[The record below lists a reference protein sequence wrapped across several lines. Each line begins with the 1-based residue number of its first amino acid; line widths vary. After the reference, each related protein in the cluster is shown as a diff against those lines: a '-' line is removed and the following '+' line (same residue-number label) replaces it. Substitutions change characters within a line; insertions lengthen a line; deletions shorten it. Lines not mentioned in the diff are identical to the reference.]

1 MSESIRTN
9 SVISKLLDLK
19 TINKKGVKFM
29 KKTVKRLLSIL
40 MIGTMSL
47 SFVGC
52 SSGGE
57 NGKVVVYNWGDY
69 IDPSVND
76 MFTKETGIKV
86 VYSDYANN
94 EEMYASVEP
103 GNVSYDVLFPSDY
116 MVEKMIN
123 KDMLQKIDFSKISNY
138 SNIDQEFLNLPY
150 DENNEYSV
158 PYMWGTVGI
167 VYNKT
172 MVTEPV
178 DSWYVLWDSQYAGQI
193 FMYDS
198 ERDSI
203 MVALKKLGY
212 SMNTRDEAELEEA
225 KQLLIEQAPL
235 VLAYVGDEGKNK
247 MINGE
252 AALMVAWAGDAMV
265 MLEENPDLAFA
276 IPKEGTNYFVDA
288 MVVPKNAQN
297 LEQAYE
303 YINFLCRPDIAAMNA
318 EYIGYSTPISAA
330 RDLLPDEIKNSEVAY
345 PSAESLNGVE
355 MEMFNDPSDV
365 VSLYSS
371 IWTQVKASN

>member
-1 MSESIRTN
+1 MKRTVN
-9 SVISKLLDLK
+9 
-19 TINKKGVKFM
+19 
-29 KKTVKRLLSIL
+29 RLLSL
-40 MIGTMSL
+40 VAVGAMGL

-69 IDPSVND
+69 IDPAVNS

-86 VYSDYANN
+86 VYSEYANN
-94 EEMYASVEP
+94 EEMYAKVEQ
-103 GNVSYDVLFPSDY
+103 GTGSYDVLFPSEY
-116 MVEKMIN
+116 MIEKMIN
-123 KDMLQKIDFSKISNY
+123 NDMLQKLDLSKIPNAA
-138 SNIDQEFLNLPY
+138 NIDEQFKNLPY
-150 DENNEYSV
+150 DPNNEYSI
-158 PYMWGTVGI
+158 PYMWGTMGI
-167 VYNKT
+167 VYNTK
-172 MVTEPV
+172 MVDEPV
-178 DSWYVLWDSQYAGQI
+178 DSWDILWDSKYDDQI

-225 KQLLIEQAPL
+225 KNLLIEQAPL

-252 AALMVAWAGDAMV
+252 AALMLAWAGDAMV
-265 MLEENPDLAFA
+265 MLQENPDLAYA
-276 IPKEGTNYFVDA
+276 IPKEGSNWFVDGI
-288 MVVPKNAQN
+288 VIPKNAEN
-297 LEQAYE
+297 VEQAYQ

-318 EYIGYSTPISAA
+318 EYIGYSTPISEA
-330 RDLLPDEIKNSEVAY
+330 RELLPEEIKNSEVAY
-345 PSAESLNGVE
+345 PDASVLEDPK

-365 VSLYSS
+365 ISLYSS

>member
-1 MSESIRTN
+1 
-9 SVISKLLDLK
+9 
-19 TINKKGVKFM
+19 M
-29 KKTVKRLLSIL
+29 KKTVKRLLSVL
-40 MIGTMSL
+40 MAGAMSL

-69 IDPSVND
+69 IDPAVND

-103 GNVSYDVLFPSDY
+103 GNVKYDILFPSDY
-116 MVEKMIN
+116 MIEKMIN
-123 KDMLQKIDFSKISNY
+123 KDMLQKIDFSQIPNY
-138 SNIDQEFLNLPY
+138 ENIDEQFLNLPY
-150 DENNEYSV
+150 DSNNEYSV

-172 MVTEPV
+172 MVEEPV
-178 DSWYVLWDSQYAGQI
+178 DSWDILWDSKYKGQI

-212 SMNTRDEAELEEA
+212 SMNTRDEKELEEA

-247 MINGE
+247 MVNGE
-252 AALMVAWAGDAMV
+252 AALMIAWAGDAMV
-265 MLEENPDLAFA
+265 MVAENPDLEYVL
-276 IPKEGTNYFVDA
+276 PKEGTNYFVDGI
-288 MVVPKNAQN
+288 VIPKNAEN
-297 LEQAYE
+297 VEQAYQ
-303 YINFLCRPDIAAMNA
+303 YINFLCRPDIAKMNA

-330 RDLLPDEIKNSEVAY
+330 RELLPDEIKNSEIAY
-345 PSAESLNGVE
+345 PDETILNGE
-355 MEMFNDPSDV
+355 LMEMFNDPSDIA
-365 VSLYSS
+365 SLYSS
-371 IWTQVKASN
+371 IWTQVKASNS

>member
-1 MSESIRTN
+1 
-9 SVISKLLDLK
+9 
-19 TINKKGVKFM
+19 M
-29 KKTVKRLLSIL
+29 KKTVKRLLSVL
-40 MIGTMSL
+40 MVGAMGL
-47 SFVGC
+47 SFAGC

-69 IDPSVND
+69 IDPAVNE

-103 GNVSYDVLFPSDY
+103 GNVKYDVLFPSDY
-116 MVEKMIN
+116 MIEKMIN
-123 KDMLQKIDFSKISNY
+123 KDMLQKIDFSKIPNY
-138 SNIDQEFLNLPY
+138 ENIDEQFLNLPY
-150 DENNEYSV
+150 DPNNEYSV

-172 MVTEPV
+172 MVEEPV
-178 DSWYVLWDSQYAGQI
+178 DSWDILWDSKYKGQI

-212 SMNTRDEAELEEA
+212 SMNTRDEKELEEA

-247 MINGE
+247 MVNGE
-252 AALMVAWAGDAMV
+252 AALMTAWAGDAV
-265 MLEENPDLAFA
+265 IMLEENPDLAYVL
-276 IPKEGTNYFVDA
+276 PKEGTNYFVDGI
-288 MVVPKNAQN
+288 VIPKNAEN
-297 LEQAYE
+297 VEQAHE

-330 RDLLPDEIKNSEVAY
+330 RELLPDEMKNSEVAY
-345 PSAESLNGVE
+345 PDESVLNGE
-355 MEMFNDPSDV
+355 LMEMFNDPSDI
-365 VSLYSS
+365 VSVYSS
-371 IWTQVKASN
+371 IWTQVKASNS

>member
-1 MSESIRTN
+1 
-9 SVISKLLDLK
+9 
-19 TINKKGVKFM
+19 M
-29 KKTVKRLLSIL
+29 KKTVKRLLSVL
-40 MIGTMSL
+40 MVGTIGL
-47 SFVGC
+47 SFTGC
-52 SSGGE
+52 SSSGE

-69 IDPSVND
+69 IDPAVNE

-103 GNVSYDVLFPSDY
+103 GNVKYDVLFPSDY
-116 MVEKMIN
+116 MIEKMIN
-123 KDMLQKIDFSKISNY
+123 KDMLQKIDFSQIPNY
-138 SNIDQEFLNLPY
+138 ENIDEQFLNLPY
-150 DENNEYSV
+150 DPNNEYSV

-172 MVTEPV
+172 MVDEPV
-178 DSWYVLWDSQYAGQI
+178 DSWDILWDSKYKGQI

-212 SMNTRDEAELEEA
+212 SMNTRDEKELEEA

-247 MINGE
+247 MVNGE
-252 AALMVAWAGDAMV
+252 AALMIAWAGDAVV
-265 MLEENPDLAFA
+265 MLEENPDLAYVL
-276 IPKEGTNYFVDA
+276 PKEGTNYFVDGI
-288 MVVPKNAQN
+288 VIPKNAEN
-297 LEQAYE
+297 VEQAQA

-330 RDLLPDEIKNSEVAY
+330 REMLPDEMKNSEVAY
-345 PSAESLNGVE
+345 PDESVLNGE
-355 MEMFNDPSDV
+355 LMEMFNDPSDIASV
-365 VSLYSS
+365 YSS
-371 IWTQVKASN
+371 IWTQVKASNS

>member
-1 MSESIRTN
+1 
-9 SVISKLLDLK
+9 
-19 TINKKGVKFM
+19 M
-29 KKTVKRLLSIL
+29 KKTVKRLLSVL
-40 MIGTMSL
+40 MVGAMGL
-47 SFVGC
+47 SFTGC

-69 IDPSVND
+69 IDPAVNE

-103 GNVSYDVLFPSDY
+103 GNVKYDVLFPSDY
-116 MVEKMIN
+116 MIEKMIN
-123 KDMLQKIDFSKISNY
+123 KDMLQKIDFSKIPNY
-138 SNIDQEFLNLPY
+138 ENIDEQFLNLPY
-150 DENNEYSV
+150 DSNNEYSV

-172 MVTEPV
+172 MVEEPV
-178 DSWYVLWDSQYAGQI
+178 DSWDILWDSKYKGQI

-212 SMNTRDEAELEEA
+212 SMNTRDEKELEEA

-252 AALMVAWAGDAMV
+252 AALMTAWAGDAMV
-265 MLEENPDLAFA
+265 MLEENPDLAYVL
-276 IPKEGTNYFVDA
+276 PKEGTNYFVDGI
-288 MVVPKNAQN
+288 VIPKNAEN
-297 LEQAYE
+297 VEQAHE

-330 RDLLPDEIKNSEVAY
+330 REMLPDEMKNSEVAY
-345 PSAESLNGVE
+345 PDESVLNGE
-355 MEMFNDPSDV
+355 LMEMFNDPSDI
-365 VSLYSS
+365 VSVYSS
-371 IWTQVKASN
+371 IWTQVKASNS

>member
-1 MSESIRTN
+1 MFFYDWERILHRN
-9 SVISKLLDLK
+9 QKRRIG
-19 TINKKGVKFM
+19 KGEIGKM
-29 KKTVKRLLSIL
+29 KKSLRKIL
-40 MIGTMSL
+40 GCLVAGTFVL
-47 SFVGC
+47 SFTGC
-52 SSGGE
+52 GSSGT

-69 IDPSVND
+69 IDPEVND
-76 MFTKETGIKV
+76 QFTKETGIKV

-116 MVEKMIN
+116 MIEKMIN
-123 KDMLQKIDFSKISNY
+123 KNMLQKLDLSKIPNY
-138 SNIDQEFLNLPY
+138 EKIDSEFKNLPY
-150 DENNEYSV
+150 DPNNEYSV
-158 PYMWGTVGI
+158 PYMWGTMGI

-178 DSWYVLWDSQYAGQI
+178 DSWDVLWDKKYDDQI

-212 SMNTRDEAELEEA
+212 SMNTRDEAQLNEA
-225 KQLLIEQAPL
+225 KQLLVEQAPL
-235 VLAYVGDEGKNK
+235 VLAYVGDEGKSK

-265 MLEENPDLAFA
+265 MLAENPDLAYA
-276 IPKEGTNYFVDA
+276 IPKEGSNWFVDGI
-288 MVVPKNAQN
+288 VIPENATN
-297 LEQAYE
+297 VDEAYQ
-303 YINFLCRPDIAAMNA
+303 YIDFLCRPEIAAKNA
-318 EYIGYSTPISAA
+318 EYIGYSTPISEAKA
-330 RDLLPDEIKNSEVAY
+330 LLPDEIKNSEVAY
-345 PSAESLNGVE
+345 PDYAVLSQDS

>member
-1 MSESIRTN
+1 
-9 SVISKLLDLK
+9 
-19 TINKKGVKFM
+19 M
-29 KKTVKRLLSIL
+29 KKTVKRLLSVM
-40 MIGTMSL
+40 MISVMGL
-47 SFVGC
+47 SFAGC
-52 SSGGE
+52 SSDTA

-69 IDPSVND
+69 IDPEVND
-76 MFTKETGIKV
+76 LFTQETGIKV

-103 GNVSYDVLFPSDY
+103 GTVNYDVLFPSDY
-116 MVEKMIN
+116 MIEKMIN
-123 KDMLQKIDFSKISNY
+123 KDMLLPLDFSKIPNY
-138 SNIDQEFLNLPY
+138 KNIDERFLNLPY
-150 DENNEYSV
+150 DAANEYSV

-167 VYNKT
+167 VYNTK
-172 MVTEPV
+172 MVDETV
-178 DSWYVLWDSQYAGQI
+178 DSWDVLWDSKYKEQI

-212 SMNTRDEAELEEA
+212 SMNTRNEAELEEA

-265 MLEENPDLAFA
+265 MIEENPDLKYV
-276 IPKEGTNYFVDA
+276 IPKEGSNYFVDG
-288 MVVPKNAQN
+288 VVVSKNATN
-297 LEQAYE
+297 IEQAYA
-303 YINFLCRPDIAAMNA
+303 YINFLCRPDIAAKNA

-330 RDLLPDEIKNSEVAY
+330 REQLPEAIKNSEVAY
-345 PSAESLNGVE
+345 PDESVTNNEL
-355 MEMFNDPSDV
+355 MEMFNDPSDI
-365 VSLYSS
+365 VSIYSS
-371 IWTQVKASN
+371 IWTQVKASS

>member
-1 MSESIRTN
+1 MFFYDWERILYRN
-9 SVISKLLDLK
+9 QKRRIG
-19 TINKKGVKFM
+19 KGEIGKM
-29 KKTVKRLLSIL
+29 KKSLRKIL
-40 MIGTMSL
+40 GCLVAGTLVL
-47 SFVGC
+47 SFTGC
-52 SSGGE
+52 GSSGT

-69 IDPSVND
+69 IDPEVND
-76 MFTKETGIKV
+76 QFTKETGIKV

-116 MVEKMIN
+116 MIEKMIN
-123 KDMLQKIDFSKISNY
+123 KNMLQKLDLSKIPNY
-138 SNIDQEFLNLPY
+138 EKVDSEFKNLPY
-150 DENNEYSV
+150 DPNNEYSV

-178 DSWYVLWDSQYAGQI
+178 DSWDILWDKKYDDQI

-212 SMNTRDEAELEEA
+212 SMNTRDEAQLNEA
-225 KQLLIEQAPL
+225 KQLLVEQAPL
-235 VLAYVGDEGKNK
+235 VLAYVGDEGKSK

-265 MLEENPDLAFA
+265 MLAENPDLAYA
-276 IPKEGTNYFVDA
+276 IPKEGSNWFVDGIVIPEKA
-288 MVVPKNAQN
+288 TNVD
-297 LEQAYE
+297 EAYQ
-303 YINFLCRPDIAAMNA
+303 YINFLCRPDIAAKNA
-318 EYIGYSTPISAA
+318 EYIGYSTPISEAKA
-330 RDLLPDEIKNSEVAY
+330 LLPDEIKNSEVAY
-345 PSAESLNGVE
+345 PDYAVLSQDS

>member
-1 MSESIRTN
+1 
-9 SVISKLLDLK
+9 
-19 TINKKGVKFM
+19 M
-29 KKTVKRLLSIL
+29 KKTVKRLLSVL
-40 MIGTMSL
+40 MVGAMSL

-69 IDPSVND
+69 IDPAVND

-103 GNVSYDVLFPSDY
+103 GNVKYDVLFPSDY
-116 MVEKMIN
+116 MIEKMIN
-123 KDMLQKIDFSKISNY
+123 KDMLQKIDFSQIPNY
-138 SNIDQEFLNLPY
+138 ENIDDEFLNLPY
-150 DENNEYSV
+150 DPNNEYSV

-172 MVTEPV
+172 MVDEPV
-178 DSWYVLWDSQYAGQI
+178 DSWDILWDNKYKDQI

-212 SMNTRDEAELEEA
+212 SMNTRDEKELEEA

-252 AALMVAWAGDAMV
+252 AALMIAWAGDAMI
-265 MLEENPDLAFA
+265 MLEENPDLAYVL
-276 IPKEGTNYFVDA
+276 PKEGTNYFVDGI
-288 MVVPKNAQN
+288 VIPKNAEN
-297 LEQAYE
+297 VEQAYQ

-330 RDLLPDEIKNSEVAY
+330 RELLPDEIKNSEVAY
-345 PSAESLNGVE
+345 PNQATVNGAQ

-365 VSLYSS
+365 ASTYSS
-371 IWTQVKASN
+371 IWTQVKASNQ

>member
-1 MSESIRTN
+1 
-9 SVISKLLDLK
+9 
-19 TINKKGVKFM
+19 M
-29 KKTVKRLLSIL
+29 KKTVKRLLSVL
-40 MIGTMSL
+40 MVGAMSL

-69 IDPSVND
+69 IDPAVND

-103 GNVSYDVLFPSDY
+103 GNVKYDILFPSDY
-116 MVEKMIN
+116 MIEKMIN
-123 KDMLQKIDFSKISNY
+123 RDMLQKIDFSKLSNY
-138 SNIDQEFLNLPY
+138 ENIDKQFLNLPY
-150 DENNEYSV
+150 DANNEYSV

-172 MVTEPV
+172 MVEEPV
-178 DSWYVLWDSQYAGQI
+178 DSWDILWDSKYKGQI

-212 SMNTRDEAELEEA
+212 SMNTRDEKELEEA

-247 MINGE
+247 MVNGE
-252 AALMVAWAGDAMV
+252 AALMIAWAGDATVMV
-265 MLEENPDLAFA
+265 AENPDLAYVL
-276 IPKEGTNYFVDA
+276 PKEGTNYFVDGI
-288 MVVPKNAQN
+288 VIPKNADN
-297 LEQAYE
+297 IEQAYQ

-330 RDLLPDEIKNSEVAY
+330 RELLPGEIKNSDVAY
-345 PSAESLNGVE
+345 PDETILNGE
-355 MEMFNDPSDV
+355 LMEMFNDPSDV

-371 IWTQVKASN
+371 IWTQVKASNS